1 MYTLFYSILPMFMNG
16 ILNIFNIEINSAV
29 NILPIF
35 NKGSI
40 LPIFNIRIN
49 NTIRYKS
56 LWVAIHLGH
65 IQICFLTDI
74 QEEAL

>member
-1 MYTLFYSILPMFMNG
+1 MGYVKPQKIDILCEKKFKFSMYTLFYSILPMFMNG

-35 NKGSI
+35 NNGSI

-56 LWVAIHLGH
+56 L
-65 IQICFLTDI
+65 
-74 QEEAL
+74 